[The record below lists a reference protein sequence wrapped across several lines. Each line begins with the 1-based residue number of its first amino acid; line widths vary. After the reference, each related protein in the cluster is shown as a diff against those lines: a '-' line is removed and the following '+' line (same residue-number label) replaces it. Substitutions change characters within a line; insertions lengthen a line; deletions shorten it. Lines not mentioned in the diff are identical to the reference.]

1 MPYYE
6 LILFNPFISTYVFFR
21 CFSDAAVSIT
31 VTSLTNF
38 FSFMCGVITPFPCVR
53 IFCLYTGISIA
64 FIYIWHI
71 TLFAGIMALAGRAEK
86 NNRHGLFMCY
96 KVTPKSLSQDKS
108 WLHRTF
114 LTGGIDPSDPDNP
127 KDNED
132 HVIMV
137 FFRYES
143 IYVCPVSGLSRLAS
157 KNQMFIFFLFLFQRA
172 IGRCNNQGM
181 GENPSTSIV
190 QCVHVCCYI
199 WFYQH

>member
-1 MPYYE
+1 MIPYFE
-6 LILFNPFISTYVFFR
+6 LILFSPFISTSVLFR

-64 FIYIWHI
+64 FIYVWHI

-108 WLHRTF
+108 WLRRTF
-114 LTGGIDPSDPDNP
+114 LTGGIDPTDPDNP

-143 IYVCPVSGLSRLAS
+143 ISVCPPSGSS
-157 KNQMFIFFLFLFQRA
+157 DNIK
-172 IGRCNNQGM
+172 
-181 GENPSTSIV
+181 
-190 QCVHVCCYI
+190 
-199 WFYQH
+199 

>member
-6 LILFNPFISTYVFFR
+6 LILFNPFISTYVPFR

-143 IYVCPVSGLSRLAS
+143 ISVCPLSGSS
-157 KNQMFIFFLFLFQRA
+157 
-172 IGRCNNQGM
+172 
-181 GENPSTSIV
+181 ENIIHP
-190 QCVHVCCYI
+190 
-199 WFYQH
+199 

>member
-1 MPYYE
+1 MKSFF
-6 LILFNPFISTYVFFR
+6 LTCSFQLTFFFR

-143 IYVCPVSGLSRLAS
+143 ISVYNLSGLSRWVS
-157 KNQMFIFFLFLFQRA
+157 KNFYIFFLFLFS
-172 IGRCNNQGM
+172 
-181 GENPSTSIV
+181 ENDWEV
-190 QCVHVCCYI
+190 Q
-199 WFYQH
+199 